1 MENYRKVTN
10 FAQTLIYVIL
20 FAIQPSHFLHDFF
33 HSRSSISSRTPSLDS
48 ILSEPNSSMLP
59 NVHYK
64 NRLNVNTS
72 TVFQLQQL
80 PGMNQEL
87 AANLIDYRNRKGPFK
102 SLDQLIKVKGI
113 SHGRLGAIRS
123 LLCIQEDGKFNAD
136 SLICFQHLAEFFH
149 FRINNITRAN
159 ISGQS
164 SKWIWNIKTSKI
176 HLDAQ

>member
-1 MENYRKVTN
+1 
-10 FAQTLIYVIL
+10 
-20 FAIQPSHFLHDFF
+20 
-33 HSRSSISSRTPSLDS
+33 
-48 ILSEPNSSMLP
+48 MLP
-59 NVHYK
+59 SVHYK

-123 LLCIQEDGKFNAD
+123 LLCIQEDGKFTYIATVSLMIIAD
-136 SLICFQHLAEFFH
+136 SSICFQRLALFVH
-149 FRINNITRAN
+149 FRANNITRAN
-159 ISGQS
+159 ISDQN

-176 HLDAQ
+176 NLDAQ